1 MTDTLTYDP
10 TPADASELSEEEKN
24 SLEVAEKLGEEE
36 AKVYAGK
43 FENAEELEKA
53 YIELQ
58 KKLGDDKEAAEEAAD
73 AEKPE
78 AKDEKEE
85 EVSPGVALITEA
97 SDEYAKNEGK
107 LSEETMA
114 KFSEMSSKDLVSAY
128 MEMQAKQPESQPTE
142 SVDDLT
148 DAQINSIQ
156 NSVGGE
162 AEYQKMIDWAGTN
175 LKQEQLQAFNN
186 IINNGGVDAVQLA
199 VAGIKAEYENSEGYE
214 GRMLTGKAA
223 KSSGDV
229 FRSQAEVVQAMADPK
244 YDADPAYR
252 QDIYDKLER
261 SDLKF

>member
-128 MEMQAKQPESQPTE
+128 MEMQAKQPAQQPTE
-142 SVDDLT
+142 SVEDLT

-199 VAGIKAEYENSEGYE
+199 VAGIKAEYENANGYE
-214 GRMLTGKAA
+214 GRMLSGKAA
-223 KSSGDV
+223 ASSGDV
-229 FRSQAEVVQAMADPK
+229 FRSQAEVVAAMSDAR
-244 YDADPAYR
+244 YDNDPAYR
-252 QDIYDKLER
+252 QDIYEKLER
-261 SDLKF
+261 SDLKY